1 MKELEM
7 LADAIE
13 AEGAEEA
20 ADAPT
25 LESCAAQLMTIAT
38 TLSELV
44 GAMKAE
50 DPEPEEEEE
59 EAAPEESASDPE
71 EKEDEDDE

>member
-7 LADAIE
+7 LAGAIE

-20 ADAPT
+20 SDAPT
-25 LESCAAQLMTIAT
+25 LESCASQLMTMAT

-50 DPEPEEEEE
+50 APEPEDEE
-59 EAAPEESASDPE
+59 EAPAEEPEADPE

>member
-13 AEGAEEA
+13 AEGVEEA
-20 ADAPT
+20 TDAPT

-59 EAAPEESASDPE
+59 EAAPEEPASDPE

>member
-50 DPEPEEEEE
+50 DPEPEED
-59 EAAPEESASDPE
+59 PEPASDPE
-71 EKEDEDDE
+71 EKEDEDDA

>member
-20 ADAPT
+20 SDAPT

-50 DPEPEEEEE
+50 APEPEDEE
-59 EAAPEESASDPE
+59 EASAEEPDADPE

>member
-20 ADAPT
+20 SDAPT

-59 EAAPEESASDPE
+59 APAEEPAADPE
-71 EKEDEDDE
+71 EKEDEEDE

>member
-20 ADAPT
+20 SDAPT

-50 DPEPEEEEE
+50 APEPEDEE
-59 EAAPEESASDPE
+59 EAPAEEPEADPE

>member
-20 ADAPT
+20 SDAPT

-44 GAMKAE
+44 GAMKA
-50 DPEPEEEEE
+50 DAPEPEDEE
-59 EAAPEESASDPE
+59 EAPAEEPEADPE

>member
-20 ADAPT
+20 SDAPT
-25 LESCAAQLMTIAT
+25 LESCAAQLMSIAT

-50 DPEPEEEEE
+50 APEPEDEE
-59 EAAPEESASDPE
+59 EAPAEEPEADPE

>member
-1 MKELEM
+1 MKELKM

-13 AEGAEEA
+13 AEGTEEA
-20 ADAPT
+20 SDAPT

-50 DPEPEEEEE
+50 
-59 EAAPEESASDPE
+59 APESEDEEKDPTEESEADPE

>member
-20 ADAPT
+20 TDAPT
-25 LESCAAQLMTIAT
+25 LENCAAQLMTIAT
-38 TLSELV
+38 LISELV

-50 DPEPEEEEE
+50 DPEPEEEED
-59 EAAPEESASDPE
+59 AAEPEESAADPE

>member
-20 ADAPT
+20 SDAPT

-59 EAAPEESASDPE
+59 APAEEPAADPE
-71 EKEDEDDE
+71 EKEDEEDA

>member
-20 ADAPT
+20 SDAPT

-50 DPEPEEEEE
+50 APEPEDEE
-59 EAAPEESASDPE
+59 EAPAEEPEADPE
-71 EKEDEDDE
+71 EKEDEDNE

>member
-71 EKEDEDDE
+71 EKEDEEDE

>member
-20 ADAPT
+20 SDAPT

-50 DPEPEEEEE
+50 APEPEDEE
-59 EAAPEESASDPE
+59 EAPAEEPDADPE

>member
-20 ADAPT
+20 SDAPT

-50 DPEPEEEEE
+50 APEPEEEEE
-59 EAAPEESASDPE
+59 APAEEPDADPE

>member
-20 ADAPT
+20 SDAPT

-50 DPEPEEEEE
+50 APEPEEEEE
-59 EAAPEESASDPE
+59 APAEEPEADPE